1 MGKIKKTKQD
11 KLSTKLRTIKA
22 KDIMTREVI
31 TTTEDAHLA
40 DIAELMIKKGISGL
54 PVLDEKEKL
63 IGTITVQDLFL
74 VMDMIKSGDIVGK
87 DEFTVSEPTVKFAMS
102 AGTPKVDKNT
112 TLEEIIVIMKY
123 RNAHTLPVFDGG
135 KMVGVVGRRDIFKKF
150 YSTIKE
156 IY

>member
-1 MGKIKKTKQD
+1 MGRNKR
-11 KLSTKLRTIKA
+11 TKLDALSVKLKEIKA

-31 TTTEDAHLA
+31 TTTENAHLA
-40 DIAELMIKKGISGL
+40 DIAELMIKKRISGL
-54 PVLDEKEKL
+54 PVLDKKEKM

-87 DEFTVSEPTVKFAMS
+87 NGFTVSEPTVKFAMS
-102 AGTPKVDKNT
+102 AGTLKVDKDT

-135 KMVGVVGRRDIFKKF
+135 KMVGVVGRRDIFKNF
-150 YSTIKE
+150 YSAVKE
-156 IY
+156 VY